1 MSIIVDNKIYKES
14 VDARLGNITMWMV
27 FKAMRQNEI
36 AKEVRQIKNKIQ
48 DIQGVSLEAT

>member
-14 VDARLGNITMWMV
+14 VDACLGNIIMWMV

-36 AKEVRQIKNKIQ
+36 TKEVRQIKNKIQ

>member
-14 VDARLGNITMWMV
+14 VDACLGNIIVWMV

-36 AKEVRQIKNKIQ
+36 TKEVRQIKNKIQ